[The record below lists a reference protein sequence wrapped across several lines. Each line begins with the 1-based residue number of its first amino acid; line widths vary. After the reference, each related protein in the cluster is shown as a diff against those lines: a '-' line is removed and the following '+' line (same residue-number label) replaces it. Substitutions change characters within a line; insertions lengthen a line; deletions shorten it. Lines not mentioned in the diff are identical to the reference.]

1 MVLSPLPSPHNM
13 DYDITKPWLT
23 LDPWQKDLIKSEG
36 DVVVVSGRQCGKT
49 TAASILA
56 AKTALNNKNEFILLG
71 AYVIEQ
77 AQIIFRKIHEYLLE
91 KAPKQIKGHVTL
103 NFLELKNGSKIFCRP
118 IGDTG
123 AGMRGYSATM
133 VMLDE
138 VSLVPDRA
146 WEAIE
151 PVISVTKGRTI
162 LLSTPQGK
170 RGFFYKATINEKY
183 RKFHVS
189 ARDCPRHEKEFLDRK
204 QSEMSPVAFATEYL
218 GEFIDDYNRKFSPEW
233 IKKVCILEKTG
244 ENRLLMPRNNFLG
257 VDVAG
262 SGPDETTFEGF
273 NATDRKY
280 IYQNLNIYSNTI
292 SGPQIERQIEI
303 LKNKFRYDRNSIGF
317 DSGGLG
323 SGTFSYM
330 LENTKLKRCVVALDN
345 SQRPTEHLRDGQKT
359 KLLKEYMYDL
369 VEEMG
374 WRGELKCFDEG
385 AIKQSFESIQIE
397 FNEGG
402 KKRYWGTYSHIV
414 EGIVRA
420 VWLAKAKGLKIWI
433 R

>member
-1 MVLSPLPSPHNM
+1 ME
-13 DYDITKPWLT
+13 YDINKPWLS
-23 LDPWQKDLIKSEG
+23 LDPWQEELIKSKG

-56 AKTALNNKNEFILLG
+56 ARTALDNKNEFILLG

-77 AQIIFRKIHEYLLE
+77 AQLIFRKIHEYILATD
-91 KAPKQIKGHVTL
+91 KKQIKGKVTL
-103 NFLELKNGSKIFCRP
+103 NFMELKNGSKIYCRP

-123 AGMRGYSATM
+123 ASMRGYSATM

-138 VSLVPDRA
+138 VSNVPDRA

-170 RGFFYKATINEKY
+170 RGFFWKATINKNYKLFEI
-183 RKFHVS
+183 S
-189 ARDCPRHEKEFLDRK
+189 ARDCPRHTKKFLDQK
-204 QSEMSPVAFATEYL
+204 ESEMSPVAFATEYL
-218 GEFIDDYNRKFSPEW
+218 GEFIDDYNRKFSEEW
-233 IKKVCILEKTG
+233 VKLVCTLEKGAPLVTQ
-244 ENRLLMPRNNFLG
+244 NQFLG
-257 VDVAG
+257 IDVAG
-262 SGPDETTFEGF
+262 AGPDETTFEGF
-273 NATDRKY
+273 DANNPKNIFQT
-280 IYQNLNIYSNTI
+280 LNIYSQTI
-292 SGPQIERQIEI
+292 QGPDIERQIES
-303 LKNKFRYDRNSIGF
+303 LKNKYSYDRESIGF

-323 SGTFSYM
+323 SGTFRYL
-330 LENTKLKRCVVALDN
+330 LENDELKRCVVALDN
-345 SQRPTEHLRDGQKT
+345 ASRPVDHEIDGKKT

-374 WRGELKCFDEG
+374 WRGELKCFNEG
-385 AIKQSFESIQIE
+385 AVRQSFESIQIE
-397 FNEGG
+397 FKTG

-420 VWLAKAKGLKIWI
+420 VWLAKNKPLNIWFA
-433 R
+433 